1 MNLETATRE
10 ELIQLIVEQEKLVA
24 GLRAQIDTLER
35 QIANLEGEFS
45 GQDGETLGDPSP
57 AWVKPKRSKRTGKP
71 RKKRTSSYGRKRSKP
86 TRQVIHAVETCR
98 QCGCQLKGGS
108 VKRTREVLHIPLVP
122 AEVVEHVF
130 VERRCPLCNLR
141 QTPGAEVLR
150 GEVLGQHRVS
160 LQTMAI
166 ITALREEGRLPIGV
180 IQWFLQALYGLE
192 LSQGEIVA
200 ILHAVAAHGRGRVDE
215 IRQELRTSPVVHG
228 DETGWREDGQDG
240 YFWSF
245 STPQVSYFEYRHSR
259 AGQVVEDIMG
269 QASNTTMVSDFYGA
283 YNRHRGVH
291 QRCWAHL
298 LRDIHDLRT
307 HYPDDAEVQAWGQ
320 AVHALY
326 LEACALR
333 ERLRDGDWLAR
344 VQAAHRFEGELMA
357 LCEPFLEKE
366 VPQRVLCQRC
376 KRFLNQLFYF
386 VVDLRVPPDNNAAER
401 AIRPLTVSRKIS
413 GGTRSPLGSQT
424 KGILASLFETW
435 RLQALDP
442 LVACSQLLASP
453 QI

>member
-1 MNLETATRE
+1 
-10 ELIQLIVEQEKLVA
+10 LVA
-24 GLRAQIDTLER
+24 GLRAQIATLER

-45 GQDGETLGDPSP
+45 GQNGETSGDPSP

-98 QCGCQLKGGS
+98 QCGCRLKGGS

-200 ILHAVAAHGRGRVDE
+200 ILHAVAAHGRGCVDE

-228 DETGWREDGQDG
+228 DETGWREDGQNG

-269 QASNTTMVSDFYGA
+269 QSSNTAWCLISTGPITVIVGCTSAAGHTCCGISTICEPITPTTRRSRLGA
-283 YNRHRGVH
+283 R
-291 QRCWAHL
+291 RCMRSIW
-298 LRDIHDLRT
+298 R
-307 HYPDDAEVQAWGQ
+307 P
-320 AVHALY
+320 ALY
-326 LEACALR
+326 ARDCAMGTGWR
-333 ERLRDGDWLAR
+333 ES
-344 VQAAHRFEGELMA
+344 
-357 LCEPFLEKE
+357 K
-366 VPQRVLCQRC
+366 QRI
-376 KRFLNQLFYF
+376 
-386 VVDLRVPPDNNAAER
+386 ASR
-401 AIRPLTVSRKIS
+401 AS
-413 GGTRSPLGSQT
+413 
-424 KGILASLFETW
+424 
-435 RLQALDP
+435 
-442 LVACSQLLASP
+442 
-453 QI
+453 